1 MSVSGVLLTKKYI
14 DQEQPYLIRQICV
27 LQWEEIKTK
36 EFRANAPFLREK
48 GLTGWNKNILLLCFP
63 YWPYIFALTWYIN
76 LFLLDCNIT
85 LGCSPF
91 PSTSVGALGLFT
103 FFPQCTVHNM
113 CISELGVP
121 VYSSLLL
128 TIWLSVSGVL
138 LTFWLSVSG
147 VLLIYFIVC
156 IRGPGIH
163 VKQRLLY

>member
-1 MSVSGVLLTKKYI
+1 M
-14 DQEQPYLIRQICV
+14 
-27 LQWEEIKTK
+27 
-36 EFRANAPFLREK
+36 
-48 GLTGWNKNILLLCFP
+48 
-63 YWPYIFALTWYIN
+63 
-76 LFLLDCNIT
+76 DCNIT

-156 IRGPGIH
+156 IRGPFNLFYCLYQGSWDPREAAFAVLNQETGPDIH
-163 VKQRLLY
+163 SVYMTVAADLVIAKVNKLYSMYIVQGYPQTIRLQRRSQTLYI